1 MKKRIYLIGNINHEE
16 VGNIH
21 IQRVLFKI
29 YIFLRLQKPLLVFV
43 CLFGPYRTL
52 GMGDLNS
59 MTRNQTASSA
69 LEAQSLN
76 HRTTREI
83 LEGTM

>member
-1 MKKRIYLIGNINHEE
+1 MKKGIYLIGNINHEE

-43 CLFGPYRTL
+43 CLFGPYHIL
-52 GMGDLNS
+52 GM
-59 MTRNQTASSA
+59 
-69 LEAQSLN
+69 
-76 HRTTREI
+76 
-83 LEGTM
+83 